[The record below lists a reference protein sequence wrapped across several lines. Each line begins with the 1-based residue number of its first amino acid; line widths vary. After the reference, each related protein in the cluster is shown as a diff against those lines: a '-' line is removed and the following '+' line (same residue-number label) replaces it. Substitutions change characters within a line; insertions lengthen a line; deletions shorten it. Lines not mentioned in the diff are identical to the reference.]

1 MNLEFLWVGEEVL
14 LKGVVVL
21 SALAHFWNW

>member
-1 MNLEFLWVGEEVL
+1 MNQEFLWVGEEVL
-14 LKGVVVL
+14 LKVVVGL